1 VAIII
6 PADLTIVTLRRGDR
20 ELPQRWT
27 EEQAVAVLRH
37 ASDLLKSQAN
47 IEFPLGTCEQVVEA
61 MPSGGAID
69 AVDEAGYDFLAAT
82 YKAGDGIRVLLVDGT
97 VDAEIGAQSR
107 PQTRVC
113 ALAHGSD
120 LGATSR
126 RLAHELGHLLALPH
140 VDSGRTP
147 APGPQQQITAWTKN
161 LMYSGTL
168 SRSAELTPTQVQA
181 ARSSPLARRFGG
193 R

>member
-20 ELPQRWT
+20 ELPQGWT
-27 EEQAVAVLRH
+27 AEQAVAVLRQ

-47 IEFPLGTCEQVVEA
+47 IEFPLGACEQVVEA
-61 MPSGGAID
+61 MPSGGATD

-82 YKAGDGIRVLLVDGT
+82 YKAGDGIRVLLVDR
-97 VDAEIGAQSR
+97 VVAAEIGAQSR
-107 PQTRVC
+107 QQTRVC
-113 ALAHGSD
+113 VIAHGPD

-140 VDSGRTP
+140 VDSGRRP
-147 APGPQQQITAWTKN
+147 ESGPPHQIAAWMRN
-161 LMYSGTL
+161 LMHSGTL

>member
-6 PADLTIVTLRRGDR
+6 PADLTIVTLRRGER
-20 ELPQRWT
+20 ALPQRWT
-27 EEQAVAVLRH
+27 AEQAVEALRQ

-47 IEFPLGTCEQVVEA
+47 IEFPLGACEQVMEA
-61 MPSGGAID
+61 MPAGGATD

-82 YKAGDGIRVLLVDGT
+82 YKAAEGIRVLLVDG
-97 VDAEIGAQSR
+97 VVNADIGAQSR
-107 PQTRVC
+107 QQTRVC
-113 ALAHGSD
+113 LIAHGAD

-126 RLAHELGHLLALPH
+126 MLAHELGHLLALPH
-140 VDSGRTP
+140 VDSGRRP
-147 APGPQQQITAWTKN
+147 DSGPHQIAAWTKN
-161 LMYSGTL
+161 LMYSGAL
-168 SRSAELTPTQVQA
+168 SRSAQLTPTQVQA